1 MIQITNRNDPFYRYK
16 RHICKTQ
23 EFKGKTVLP
32 NLAQISHELG
42 RPLPLLIKY
51 IGYTV
56 NAKTGETKGEK
67 LPYVQGKFTAQNI
80 EKIIDTFV
88 QEGVLCGECNNPET
102 KMDNRVLDCAS
113 CGHRGPVRFRSEKM
127 LKYLKKIK

>member
-1 MIQITNRNDPFYRYK
+1 MILFIGIKGIFAKHRNLR
-16 RHICKTQ
+16 
-23 EFKGKTVLP
+23 EKTVLP